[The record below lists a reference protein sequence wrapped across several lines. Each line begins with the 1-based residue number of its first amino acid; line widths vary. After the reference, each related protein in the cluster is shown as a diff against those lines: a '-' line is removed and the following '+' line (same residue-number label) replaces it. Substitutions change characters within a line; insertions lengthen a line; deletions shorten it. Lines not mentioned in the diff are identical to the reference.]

1 MTEELAG
8 RRIAIASMLISGGLA
23 AAKIIIGLRASSTAT
38 VSDGIESAGDVLASG
53 LVLLGLIIA
62 AKPPDAEHPYG
73 HGRLETLSAMAVGML
88 LVATGVLIAVESLH
102 LPEGPGNPPQ
112 AYAVWPLVASIV
124 IKVLLSVSKRHYG
137 RKIQSSG
144 LVADAWNDTV
154 DILSGTTALVGL
166 GLTLLFPQKFS
177 AADHIGG
184 SAVGVIVVFLG
195 IHVVH
200 DTVVQL
206 MDTMPDPEAMQRI
219 RAVGLGVPG
228 VLGIEKCF
236 ARKTGLKWHV
246 DLHLEV
252 DPAMSVY
259 ESHEIATQ
267 VKEKIRSEI
276 DWVADVL
283 VHVEPHM
290 LATISNGPPSPSTNK
305 PNGKS

>member
-1 MTEELAG
+1 MNAELAG
-8 RRIAIASMLISGGLA
+8 RRIAIASMVISAGLA
-23 AAKIIIGLRASSTAT
+23 AAKITVGLQASSRAT

-73 HGRLETLSAMAVGML
+73 HGRVEILSALAVGTM

-102 LPEGPGNPPQ
+102 LADGSGGPPLS
-112 AYAVWPLVASIV
+112 YAVWPLVASIV
-124 IKVLLSVSKRHYG
+124 IKTLLSAYKRYYG

-154 DILSGTTALVGL
+154 DVLSGGTALLGL
-166 GLTLLFPQKFS
+166 GLTLLFPDRFA
-177 AADHIGG
+177 AADRMGG
-184 SAVGVIVVFLG
+184 SAVGVIVIFLG
-195 IHVVH
+195 VHVVH
-200 DTVVQL
+200 ETVMQL
-206 MDTMPDPEAMQRI
+206 MDTMPGPEAMNRI
-219 RAVGLGVPG
+219 RTVGLTVPG

-252 DPAMSVY
+252 DPAMTVY
-259 ESHEIATQ
+259 DSHEIATR
-267 VKEKIRSEI
+267 VREKIRSEI

-290 LATISNGPPSPSTNK
+290 LATISDGPSSPRSTR
-305 PNGKS
+305 PHGKS